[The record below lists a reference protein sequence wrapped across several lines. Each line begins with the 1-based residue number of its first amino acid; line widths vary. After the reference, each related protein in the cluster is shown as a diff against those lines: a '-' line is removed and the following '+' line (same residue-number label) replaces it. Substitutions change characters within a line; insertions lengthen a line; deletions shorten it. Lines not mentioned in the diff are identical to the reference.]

1 MGSLYLVRHGQASF
15 GAANYDQLSDLGRRQ
30 CVRLGEYFA
39 ERGKRFDAVFT
50 GTLARQIQSWEGIAH
65 GMAQAAVNAPAPPV
79 ATQLPALNEYDSA
92 AVIAAVHP
100 EPLARSVNPEAY
112 RHHMRV
118 LRQGLSGWMDGSLA
132 PANMPSHAEFSAGI
146 AKLLDVVRQG
156 YAGNVLLVSSGGPIA
171 NAIAQVLGAPKVA
184 AIDLNLRMHNSAVTE
199 FAFTPKRHLL
209 QSFNSLPHLDHPAWL
224 NTITFM

>member
-50 GTLARQIQSWEGIAH
+50 GTLTRQIQSWEGIAH

-118 LRQGLSGWMDGSLA
+118 LRQG
-132 PANMPSHAEFSAGI
+132 
-146 AKLLDVVRQG
+146 

-199 FAFTPKRHLL
+199 FAFTPKRHML

-224 NTITFM
+224 DTITFM